1 MEMEQLGFEED
12 VGGLKRERTVRVA
25 RRVYVGNLSWG
36 TSWQT
41 LKDRFSEVGNVR
53 YADVLREAGPGS
65 RSKGCGIVEFE
76 TPEEAL
82 AAIQQLNHT
91 DLDGRQIFDRE
102 DYELRQA
109 EGALSG
115 SEASYRQGPPKR
127 VNRSGGGGGGGSV
140 TIGRR
145 VYVGNLPFELTW
157 QDLKD
162 HFRSAGNLRV
172 THADILTDPSGQSK
186 GCGIVEF
193 ESPSDALKS
202 ISLLSNSL
210 LGGRQISV
218 REDREDP
225 ALAGGGRSGRSS
237 AGGSAPPMGSAV
249 PGTQVVVLGLPYRT
263 QWQGERPG
271 AESGAADGLG
281 ALLRNGDRD
290 QEGAGACADLKDLF
304 RQAGNVLR
312 TDVMTNP
319 DGSSKGWGL
328 VQFSSPVDA
337 QTAINMFN
345 GSEYEGRVL
354 TVKLDKFSQG

>member
-1 MEMEQLGFEED
+1 MEQLGFEED

-91 DLDGRQIFDRE
+91 DLDGRQIFVREDRE

-263 QWQGERPG
+263 QWQ
-271 AESGAADGLG
+271 
-281 ALLRNGDRD
+281 
-290 QEGAGACADLKDLF
+290 DLKDLF